1 VFISTVRQGQAAAER
16 ERDRRRR
23 ISRVPARTILG
34 CMKKSCRLS
43 QNFVERYRCL
53 PDGESRNRVSMDRLQ
68 SGSFFMIPGR
78 RGEKPEREN
87 AERKTK

>member
-1 VFISTVRQGQAAAER
+1 MISPIRSDGNRGVKGNAAEAYSHPGAVTLG
-16 ERDRRRR
+16 RRRR
-23 ISRVPARTILG
+23 SAG
-34 CMKKSCRLS
+34 LS
-43 QNFVERYRCL
+43 QFFVERYRCL

-68 SGSFFMIPGR
+68 SGSLFMIPGR